1 MAQPVISYPG
11 AKWRFWKYLKQ
22 YIPTDIKH
30 WREPFLGG
38 GSMSL
43 SIADDPDYNLETMIA
58 GDLAPEIW
66 AFWTGCRNHAD
77 DVMEI
82 ARKWFIEKCPNQQ
95 ILKGIPSESPDYA
108 KQYEVV
114 IEEARKFWAWSQ
126 EVDCST
132 LSIPERAARIFLV
145 NKVSFSGM
153 GDSGSLS
160 KERFCEFNLE
170 SLMRIKMAQ
179 PLLQKM
185 EIRNCSF
192 EETMANTPEKDGFI
206 FLDPPYYRQESSG
219 LYGRNGDTHKGFPH
233 QGFAEF
239 TKAQKCKWLITYD
252 DSIYVRKM
260 FLGDGIYINPF
271 KIDGGYLMAMR
282 PSEDALDGEELLI
295 TNYDIYNDECSGLD
309 LL

>member
-11 AKWRFWKYLKQ
+11 AKWRFWKYLKE

-38 GSMSL
+38 ASMSL
-43 SIADDPDYNLETMIA
+43 SIADDPDYTLESMIV

-66 AFWTGCRNHAD
+66 AFWTGCRDNPD
-77 DVMEI
+77 DVIETI
-82 ARKWFIEKCPNQQ
+82 HKWFTSSCPTQAT
-95 ILKGIPSESPDYA
+95 LKGYSPDDPDYQKVYDVA
-108 KQYEVV
+108 
-114 IEEARKFWAWSQ
+114 IEEARKFWEWSQ
-126 EVDCST
+126 TVDTAT
-132 LSIPERAARIFLV
+132 LGLVGRAARIYIV
-145 NKVSFSGM
+145 NKISFSGM
-153 GDSGSLS
+153 GDSGTLS
-160 KERFCEFNLE
+160 KERFCGFNLE
-170 SLMRIKMAQ
+170 STSRIKQAS

-233 QGFAEF
+233 QRFAEF
-239 TKAQKCKWLITYD
+239 TKAQKCRWLITYD
-252 DSIYVRKM
+252 DSVYIRKM
-260 FLGDGIYINPF
+260 FIGKGIYTTPF

-295 TNYDIYNDECSGLD
+295 TNYSIQDDDNDNLD